1 MAFPRPDAASK
12 AFFDSVVPDDPR
24 VQVRPMFGNFAGF
37 VNGNMFLGVFG
48 EAVFVRLDESDRAAL
63 LDEPGTAVFEPM
75 SGRPMKEYVSFPEA
89 WRDEPDKGAVWVAR
103 SLDWVGAMPAKAK
116 KQAKKKR
123 G

>member
-24 VQVRPMFGNFAGF
+24 VEVWPMFGNFAGF
-37 VNGNMFLGVFG
+37 VNGNMFLRVFG
-48 EAVFVRLDESDRAAL
+48 EAVFVRLDERHRAAL

-89 WRDEPDKGAVWVAR
+89 WRDQPDKVLVWVAH
-103 SLDWVGAMPAKAK
+103 SLDWVGAMPAKP
-116 KQAKKKR
+116 
-123 G
+123 